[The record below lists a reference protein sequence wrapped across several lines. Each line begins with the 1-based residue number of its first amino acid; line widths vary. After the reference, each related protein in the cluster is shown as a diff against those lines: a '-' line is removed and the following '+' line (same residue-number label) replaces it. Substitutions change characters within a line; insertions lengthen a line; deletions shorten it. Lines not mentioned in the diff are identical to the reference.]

1 MKYKNSPS
9 ECLSRTEWSRV
20 LQPSAGDDSDP
31 QQVLNQQHLE
41 QCAACRDTLEMLA
54 GGTLWCDE
62 VQAWLDPTDDPGPQ
76 LDSFVQR
83 VTASVCALAIGTD
96 SGVAHDPLCEHEIK
110 QLQHLL
116 SPASHPELLG
126 RLGRYE
132 LEQLVGRGG
141 MGLVFRA
148 WDSELHRVVAVK
160 TLAVHLIPRATARE
174 RFIREARASAGLVHA
189 HIVPVHDVIT
199 EGAVPALVMQFI
211 PGPTLEAWLRQRG
224 SMEWAEMLPIAQQL
238 ADALAAAHAQGLVH
252 RDVKPGNVLL
262 EAGGSRALLS
272 DFGLVRTLDAA
283 TLTRSGML
291 TGTPDYMSPE
301 QARGEAVTQASDL
314 FSLGAVLYHL
324 LSGHPPFRAPDPM
337 AVLNRICHSRHRSL
351 LSSQPDVPR
360 EVSRMVDKLLSKD
373 PRRRYGSAVELRDH
387 LQELSRTTL
396 RLSGRASWL
405 LPVVGAVGVGAVL
418 LATGLWW
425 SQARLMPDANSFSEP
440 NQSGVSTAEFAAQ
453 IAETSSV
460 DAAQARARHFE
471 TSSFPELMELDP
483 LLEQLNRRTQAL
495 SDEFGIL
502 YDHSVDVAPLQAVEF
517 DRRVDDLNERL
528 QRLEQDFK

>member
-1 MKYKNSPS
+1 MKYKNNPS
-9 ECLSRTEWSRV
+9 ACRSRAEWSQL
-20 LQPSAGDDSDP
+20 LQPSAGDDPDP
-31 QQVLNQQHLE
+31 QQVLDQQHLE
-41 QCAACRDTLEMLA
+41 QCATCRDTLEMLA
-54 GGTLWCDE
+54 GGTLWSAE
-62 VQAWLDPTDDPGPQ
+62 VQSWLAPADDPGPQ
-76 LDSFVQR
+76 LESFVER
-83 VTASVCALAIGTD
+83 VTASVCALAIGPGN
-96 SGVAHDPLCEHEIK
+96 GVAHDPLCEHEIK
-110 QLQHLL
+110 QLQQLL

-160 TLAVHLIPRATARE
+160 TLAVHLIPLATARE

-199 EGAVPALVMQFI
+199 EGHVPALVMQFI

-314 FSLGAVLYHL
+314 FSLGAVLYHV
-324 LSGHPPFRAPDPM
+324 LSGHPPFRASDPM
-337 AVLNRICHSRHRSL
+337 AVLNRICHTRHRSL
-351 LSSQPDVPR
+351 LSSHPQVPR

-373 PRRRYGSAVELRDH
+373 PKRRYGSAVELRDH
-387 LQELSRTTL
+387 LQDLSRTTL
-396 RLSGRASWL
+396 RLSGRASWW
-405 LPVVGAVGVGAVL
+405 LPVVGAVGMGAVL
-418 LATGLWW
+418 LAAGLWW
-425 SQARLMPDANSFSEP
+425 SHAAPVGQAHSFSVP
-440 NQSGVSTAEFAAQ
+440 KHASGSAAEFTAE
-453 IAETSSV
+453 IAEASSTDV
-460 DAAQARARHFE
+460 VQSRASHFE

-483 LLEQLNRRTQAL
+483 LLEQLTRRTQLL
-495 SDEFGIL
+495 SEEFSTS
-502 YDHSVDVAPLQAVEF
+502 YDNAANIAPLPFVEF
-517 DRRVDDLNERL
+517 ERRVDDLNERL
-528 QRLEQDFK
+528 QRLEQEVR